1 MKKKTNDPT
10 KTAVL
15 GELARIKRE
24 LERCFTRDELLKD
37 QEYALA
43 CRLFRWLKA
52 LPPAPE
58 PPRPVVLV
66 TVSGG
71 VATVWDHPAVETH
84 VVDWDRWDTEDPT
97 PEDLAEL
104 RDVAARL
111 RPADR
116 RALLAQIKELEE

>member
-1 MKKKTNDPT
+1 MPKQKHSPMKQ
-10 KTAVL
+10 AVL
-15 GELARIKRE
+15 DELDGCLRA
-24 LERCFTRDELLKD
+24 LERVFTRGELLKD
-37 QEYALA
+37 PEYAMA
-43 CRLFRWLKA
+43 RRLRAWAKQF
-52 LPPAPE
+52 PE